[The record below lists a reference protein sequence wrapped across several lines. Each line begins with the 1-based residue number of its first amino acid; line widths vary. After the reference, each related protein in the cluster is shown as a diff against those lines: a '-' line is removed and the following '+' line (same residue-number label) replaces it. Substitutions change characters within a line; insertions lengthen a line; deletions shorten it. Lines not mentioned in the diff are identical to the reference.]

1 MRLKSKIIPIGIA
14 LFILP
19 FVMIYKVNGHNALN
33 ISTIKGNLSD
43 MKGIYLEARNTNSKN
58 YTKKYIISN
67 KGISLKKEIS
77 KYSLEN
83 DTLKLIENNTS
94 SKDNTSYIAIS
105 EDRNF
110 YGESKNIESNI
121 KLFKAKNKKD
131 LVKSTI
137 SLDGDN
143 TVYSDDID
151 YTKFDIVEIP
161 LNINSTKENIDSKLI
176 SQVSLEYAFRR
187 GNDIFA
193 VISYE
198 YSNNKTQIDVLK
210 IDPNKNTVSKESE
223 YIVNKYILLSNT
235 FKYKNDSILFVGK
248 NGEDS
253 KNLITIKYNFKDKRY
268 IENKINLGY
277 NFEIFYSYLDKNILS
292 LITID
297 NSEVYSINIL
307 DIDLNTGKIVKK
319 KYLEKDLNV
328 LEDSLLS
335 CKIYNLKTDKIAYIY
350 SSKNDNKILKIVD
363 KNTGK
368 VDSEYSIKNLDKGNF
383 DFILK
388 GEEFNE

>member
-176 SQVSLEYAFRR
+176 SQVSLEYAFRK
-187 GNDIFA
+187 GNEIFA
-193 VISYE
+193 VIS
-198 YSNNKTQIDVLK
+198 
-210 IDPNKNTVSKESE
+210 
-223 YIVNKYILLSNT
+223 
-235 FKYKNDSILFVGK
+235 F
-248 NGEDS
+248 
-253 KNLITIKYNFKDKRY
+253 
-268 IENKINLGY
+268 
-277 NFEIFYSYLDKNILS
+277 
-292 LITID
+292 
-297 NSEVYSINIL
+297 
-307 DIDLNTGKIVKK
+307 
-319 KYLEKDLNV
+319 
-328 LEDSLLS
+328 
-335 CKIYNLKTDKIAYIY
+335 
-350 SSKNDNKILKIVD
+350 
-363 KNTGK
+363 
-368 VDSEYSIKNLDKGNF
+368 
-383 DFILK
+383 
-388 GEEFNE
+388 

>member
-235 FKYKNDSILFVGK
+235 FKYKNDSILFVCE

>member
-19 FVMIYKVNGHNALN
+19 FIMMYKVNVHNALN

-58 YTKKYIISN
+58 CTKKYIISN

-83 DTLKLIENNTS
+83 DTLKLIENNNS
-94 SKDNTSYIAIS
+94 NKDNTSYITIS
-105 EDRNF
+105 DDISFYEGSDSVDR
-110 YGESKNIESNI
+110 NI

-131 LVKSTI
+131 IVKNKFD
-137 SLDGDN
+137 LDSDN

-161 LNINSTKENIDSKLI
+161 LKINLKEENIDSKLI

-235 FKYKNDSILFVGK
+235 FKYKNDSILFIGK

-253 KNLITIKYNFKDKRY
+253 KNLITIKYNFKDKKY
-268 IENKINLGY
+268 IENKINLEY

-292 LITID
+292 LITTD
-297 NSEVYSINIL
+297 NTRVYSINIL
-307 DIDLNTGKIVKK
+307 DIDLNTGKIINKRC
-319 KYLEKDLNV
+319 LEKDLDI
-328 LEDSLLS
+328 LEENLLS

-350 SSKNDNKILKIVD
+350 SSKNDSKILKIVA

-368 VDSEYSIKNLDKGNF
+368 VDFEYSIKTLNKGNF